1 MVSGFLGKELP
12 GNRLRV
18 RIPCSPLIP
27 KSPLFA
33 AKTTGFLRA
42 LVVGRLAWMQP
53 PAG

>member
-33 AKTTGFLRA
+33 AQTTGFFRA